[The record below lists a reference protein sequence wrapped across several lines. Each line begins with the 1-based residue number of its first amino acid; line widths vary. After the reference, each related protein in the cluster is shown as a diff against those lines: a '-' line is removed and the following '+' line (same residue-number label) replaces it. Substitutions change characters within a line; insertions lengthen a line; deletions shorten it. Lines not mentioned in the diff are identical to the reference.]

1 MSSPNEPIDQA
12 NLTEG
17 DVNLSERRRGWQLA
31 NVDDAT
37 RETLAR
43 DEQAFLHQSLSTPC
57 LTELSG
63 CNGIYLSD
71 ATGRRT
77 MDFHGNS
84 VHQVGHAHPWVIEAV
99 KRQLDELV
107 FCPRRF
113 TNRPAIELAEHLARL
128 APGNLAKVLF
138 APGGTAAIG
147 IAMKLARYATNRHKT
162 ISMRD
167 SFHGASLDA
176 ISIGGETL
184 FRDGLGPLLPG
195 CFHVAWPSAAAD
207 AEAIEKILIEEGDVG
222 AVIAEPMRCTTIER
236 PPDAYWRRVREL
248 CDQHSALL
256 IFDEI
261 PLALGR
267 TGRMF
272 CCEHSGVTP
281 DILVLGKGL
290 GGGVMP
296 MAATIARAD
305 LDIVP
310 QRALGHYTHEKSP
323 VGAAAA
329 LATLDVIESENL
341 LERSRK
347 LGAET
352 LEGLRDLQRRHDAVI
367 DVRGLGLAMGV
378 EVSSPDTAESVLYDC
393 LANGLSFKVSGG
405 TVLTLTPP
413 LTITDEQM
421 AQALSILDKALGRL

>member
-1 MSSPNEPIDQA
+1 MTSTNKPLGQA
-12 NLTEG
+12 DRTEG
-17 DVNLSERRRGWQLA
+17 DVNLSAHRRDWQQA

-43 DEQAFLHQSLSTPC
+43 DSAVFLHQSLSTPC
-57 LTELSG
+57 LSELTG
-63 CNGIYLSD
+63 CNGIYLTD
-71 ATGRRT
+71 AAGRRY

-84 VHQVGHAHPWVIEAV
+84 VHQVGHAHPRVIEAV
-99 KRQLDELV
+99 KRQLDELA

-113 TNRPAIELAEHLARL
+113 TNRPAIVLAERLAKL

-138 APGGTAAIG
+138 ATGGTAAIG
-147 IAMKLARYATNRHKT
+147 IAMKLARYATGRHKT

-176 ISIGGETL
+176 ISVGGEAL
-184 FRDGLGPLLPG
+184 FRDGLSPLLPG
-195 CFHVAWPSAAAD
+195 CFHVAWPSAEAD
-207 AEAIEKILIEEGDVG
+207 ANAIEKILVEEGDVG

-236 PPDAYWRRVREL
+236 PPNGYWRRVREL
-248 CDQHSALL
+248 CDEHGALL
-256 IFDEI
+256 VFDEI

-296 MAATIARAD
+296 MAATIVRAD

-329 LATLDVIESENL
+329 LATLDVIESDNL

-347 LGAET
+347 LGTET
-352 LEGLRDLQRRHDAVI
+352 LEQLRKLQQCHNAVT
-367 DVRGLGLAMGV
+367 DVRGLGLAMGM
-378 EVSSPDTAESVLYDC
+378 EVSSPDTAERVLYDC
-393 LANGLSFKVSGG
+393 LKNGLSFKISGG

-413 LTITDEQM
+413 LTITDEQI
-421 AQALSILDKALGRL
+421 ANALSALDDALGRP